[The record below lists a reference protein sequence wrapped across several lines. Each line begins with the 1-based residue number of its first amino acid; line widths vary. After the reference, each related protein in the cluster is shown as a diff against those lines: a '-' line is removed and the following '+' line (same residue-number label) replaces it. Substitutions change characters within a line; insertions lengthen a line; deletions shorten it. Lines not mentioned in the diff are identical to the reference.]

1 MTRYEPTIDEV
12 QAEAL
17 KSQCRAD
24 AEDRYFEEH
33 PQPFLDKVGEVGRE
47 LEEAHRAFTKKAPF

>member
-1 MTRYEPTIDEV
+1 MTRYEPSFDDV

-24 AEDRYFEEH
+24 AEDRYYEEH
-33 PQPFLDKVGEVGRE
+33 PQTFLDRVGEVGRE
-47 LEEAHRAFTKKAPF
+47 LEEFHRDYTKQSPF

>member
-1 MTRYEPTIDEV
+1 MRYEPSQDEV

-24 AEDRYFEEH
+24 AEDRYYDEH
-33 PQPFLDKVGEVGRE
+33 PQTFLDRVGEVGRE
-47 LEEAHRAFTKKAPF
+47 LEEAHREFNKEVF

>member
-1 MTRYEPTIDEV
+1 MRYEPTRDEV

-24 AEDRYFEEH
+24 AEDRYYEEH
-33 PQPFLDKVGEVGRE
+33 PQTFLDRVGEVGRE
-47 LEEAHRAFTKKAPF
+47 LEEFHREFTKKAPF

>member
-1 MTRYEPTIDEV
+1 MRYEPSQDEV

-24 AEDRYFEEH
+24 AEDRYYEEH
-33 PQPFLDKVGEVGRE
+33 PQPFLDRVGEVGRD
-47 LEEAHRAFTKKAPF
+47 LEQFHNEFTKKAPF